1 MYIRKAQFI
10 DFISCM
16 FISRLF
22 LRTISVMLLLSL
34 SSCTPDFTQ
43 SELEL
48 VQSQIDEGYF
58 IESREFIHDWLN
70 SEKSISSVHKKAL
83 EFELERMLRIERE
96 FSLERDEAF
105 KKLTFYIK
113 DLTEDEFDEY
123 DAENLLEKMWIDGK
137 TFYFK
142 SAASNLFYINDE
154 AKKRLSE
161 PKKYF
166 LDNAVLYQTHP
177 HHLEVI
183 EKAKQTSKRFVLPK
197 RFKIRYSISVNE
209 NAVPDGETV
218 KTWIPFP
225 REIDDRQ
232 TDIKYVNSEPQK
244 HKIASNKSLQRT
256 IYFEKTAKKDE
267 KTEFWVEYEFTSK
280 SEYVV
285 LNEKSV
291 KPLKTQKSLQPY
303 LEERFPHIRFTEELY
318 EKSAE
323 IVGDETNPFI
333 IADKLFTYVDS
344 IPWASALEYSTI
356 RNISDYAFNAGHAD
370 CGQVSLL
377 LMTLYRMNGIPT
389 KWQSGWEFSDTSFD
403 TMHDWFL
410 AYFEPFGWVPVDVTH
425 GKLSS
430 ENRDV
435 QNFYLGGIDSYRLV
449 FNDDY
454 SQEFSPEKK
463 HYRSETVDS
472 QRGEVEWKGG
482 NLYFDKWGY
491 SMKWEVTDVPQAQ

>member
-1 MYIRKAQFI
+1 
-10 DFISCM
+10 
-16 FISRLF
+16 
-22 LRTISVMLLLSL
+22 MLLLSL

-356 RNISDYAFNAGHAD
+356 RNISN
-370 CGQVSLL
+370 
-377 LMTLYRMNGIPT
+377 TLSMQAMQTVG
-389 KWQSGWEFSDTSFD
+389 K
-403 TMHDWFL
+403 FL
-410 AYFEPFGWVPVDVTH
+410 Y
-425 GKLSS
+425 
-430 ENRDV
+430 
-435 QNFYLGGIDSYRLV
+435 
-449 FNDDY
+449 Y
-454 SQEFSPEKK
+454 S
-463 HYRSETVDS
+463 
-472 QRGEVEWKGG
+472 
-482 NLYFDKWGY
+482 
-491 SMKWEVTDVPQAQ
+491 